1 MPETKPNERLIVALD
16 RGTLDGCLKLVEE
29 LADLQLTYKIGLRGL
44 TRFGFDG
51 LEKLKK
57 AGGALFLD
65 YKMHDIPNTVA
76 GGIEGAA
83 MLFPRFITIHAAGG
97 REMLT
102 AAAEAARRAGG
113 ESEARPEG
121 WGRPLLLGVTVLTS
135 LDAASLK
142 EVGFAGEP
150 REMVLQLASL
160 CAECGID
167 GIVCSGEEVA
177 DIKNELGDKVFAV
190 VPGIRPSGAD
200 AGDQKR
206 ILTPKEAIARGA
218 DFIVVG
224 RPIYAAENLRGAAEG
239 ILAEIAAAG

>member
-1 MPETKPNERLIVALD
+1 MSGMQPNERLIVALD

-29 LADLQLTYKIGLRGL
+29 LSDLSLTYKIGLRGL

-51 LEKLKK
+51 LERLKK

-83 MLFPRFITIHAAGG
+83 MLFPRFITVHASGG
-97 REMLT
+97 REMLV
-102 AAAEAARRAGG
+102 AAAEAALAAGG
-113 ESEARPEG
+113 VCDDSPEG

-135 LDAASLK
+135 FDAASLK
-142 EVGFAGEP
+142 EVGFDAGP
-150 REMVLQLASL
+150 RDAVLNLAKL

-177 DIKNELGDKVFAV
+177 DIKAELSDRVFAV
-190 VPGIRPSGAD
+190 VPGIRPAGVD

-206 ILTPKEAIARGA
+206 VLTPKDAIARGA
-218 DFIVVG
+218 DFLVVG
-224 RPIYAAENLRGAAEG
+224 RPIYAAANPREAAEQ
-239 ILAEIAAAG
+239 ILGEIAEAE